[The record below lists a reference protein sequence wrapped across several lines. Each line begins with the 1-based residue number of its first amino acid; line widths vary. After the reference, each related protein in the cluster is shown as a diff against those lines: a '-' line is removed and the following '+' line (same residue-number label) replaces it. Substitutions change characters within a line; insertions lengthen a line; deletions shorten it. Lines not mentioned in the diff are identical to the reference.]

1 MAASKIFEI
10 AFRLNGQIAS
20 GFSGS
25 MSSAKATLAQY
36 GNQIGDLKAKQKG
49 LKGQL
54 SDVQASQA
62 ALNAA
67 MDGSKAKQAEYA
79 AAMTD
84 LNAKTAG
91 YRQNIANLE
100 ARQQSLTAKFN
111 AGKISANQYNT
122 GMVALN
128 TKIAQYKSR
137 LSTTTAEQNRLTEA
151 FNRGRISESQYHAQ
165 MDALNSKAREYS
177 GSLKQVSTELE
188 AVAARNT
195 ALRAS
200 MAASVAAKAN
210 FANAV
215 AGFRSTAT
223 TIAVAAAPLA
233 LAANEAIDFEKAM
246 SGVAKQVDGA
256 RDENMQYTETY
267 YKMSDAVKEMST
279 ELGIVP
285 DKVAGAM
292 EASARMGVQGAEGL
306 REFTTLS
313 VKMGEAFETD
323 GEIVAEQMAKIANI
337 RGIKIDTEEGRAQ
350 IKELAD
356 TINYLDDQ
364 TTAKGGEIINVMQRI
379 SGTAAQ
385 TSFSNG
391 EIAAMGTTMLE
402 LGDTAEVAS
411 TGLNAFMTKLATAPV
426 QGKTFQAA
434 LAQMGLDAKQLQADF
449 INDSKGTT
457 LKLLDQINQLDGAS
471 KAEILTN
478 MFGAEYQDNIA
489 KLAAGTDKLRQNF
502 ARLNEEGRAGSVD
515 KEFGAKMQT
524 TTFAINQAKAAISVM
539 AVTIG
544 NALVPSIAEGT
555 KWLANQV
562 MWITKVAQ
570 ENPNAVQGI
579 LHMTAAVAG
588 LVLAYKGF
596 RVVSAGIDTARAAID
611 VLRNSER
618 AATVAR
624 WAGVAATKALT
635 AAQWLFNGAMAG
647 NPAALVIIA
656 IIALIALLIIYWDDV
671 AAAAV
676 AAWAW
681 IANEG
686 EWLWGQLVAGWD
698 TVYAAVT
705 GFIADAEA
713 ALGDFVN
720 WAQDKWQGLKDFL
733 AHPIDATVNWVQNQL
748 GGAPSGVDLPGHADG
763 DIVGKGAHL
772 AWFAE
777 ESPEAY
783 IPINNSARSRGLVTK
798 TAQLLGMDIGGGG
811 GVSVSAPIT
820 ITVQGNADASA
831 VAQIKRAAQD
841 AIADLERKLQELEN
855 RRGRK
860 SYA

>member
-1 MAASKIFEI
+1 MAKIFEI

-20 GFSGS
+20 GFSGA
-25 MSSAKATLAQY
+25 MDSAKSQLSAY
-36 GNQIGDLKAKQKG
+36 GSEISSLNAKQKG

-54 SDVQASQA
+54 ADVQASQA

-67 MDGSKAKQAEYA
+67 MDGSKAKQAAYS

-84 LNAKTAG
+84 LNVKTSS

-100 ARQQSLTAKFN
+100 ARQQALTAKFN
-111 AGKISANQYNT
+111 AGKITTDQYNT

-128 TKIAQYKSR
+128 TKITQYKSR
-137 LSTTTAEQNRLTEA
+137 LATATAEQNRLTEA
-151 FNRGRISESQYHAQ
+151 FNRGRISEEQYRSQ
-165 MDALNSKAREYS
+165 MDALNAKAKEYS
-177 GSLKQVSTELE
+177 GNLKQV
-188 AVAARNT
+188 AADLDQVSAKNQ
-195 ALRAS
+195 ALRAN
-200 MAASVAAKAN
+200 MAANQTARADLG
-210 FANAV
+210 NAT
-215 AGFRSTAT
+215 ASFRSTAAT
-223 TIAVAAAPLA
+223 VAVAAAPLA
-233 LAANEAIDFEKAM
+233 LAAREAINYEQAM
-246 SGVAKQVDGA
+246 AGVAKQVDGA
-256 RDENMQYTETY
+256 RDENLQYTETY
-267 YKMSDAVKEMST
+267 YQMSDAVKSMST

-337 RGIKIDTEEGRAQ
+337 RGIKIDTTEGRAQ
-350 IKELAD
+350 IRELAD

-426 QGKTFQAA
+426 QGKSFQAA
-434 LAQMGLDAKQLQADF
+434 LAQMGMDAKQLQEDF
-449 INDSKGTT
+449 IKDSKGTT

-489 KLAAGTDKLRQNF
+489 KLAAGTDKLRANF
-502 ARLNEEGRAGSVD
+502 ARLNEEGREGSVD
-515 KEFGAKMQT
+515 KEFQAKMQT
-524 TTFAINQAKAAISVM
+524 TTFALNQARAAVSVM

-544 NALVPSIAEGT
+544 DALVPAIAEGT
-555 KWLANQV
+555 RWLANEV
-562 MWITKVAQ
+562 MWITRMAQ
-570 ENPNAVQGI
+570 EHPNVTKAIIG
-579 LHMTAAVAG
+579 MAGAVAG
-588 LVLAYKGF
+588 LVLAYKAF
-596 RVVSAGIDTARAAID
+596 RVASAAIN
-611 VLRNSER
+611 VVRTSMAMLNLVM
-618 AATVAR
+618 AA
-624 WAGVAATKALT
+624 
-635 AAQWLFNGAMAG
+635 
-647 NPAALVIIA
+647 NPVGLVVMA
-656 IIALIALLIIYWDDV
+656 IIAALGLLIYYWDDV
-671 AAAAV
+671 AAAAS
-676 AAWAW
+676 ACWNW
-681 IANEG
+681 IANEAT
-686 EWLWGQLVAGWD
+686 WLWNMLVAGFDATVAWFGGAWNAITQFASETWD
-698 TVYAAVT
+698 AAYNSAVT
-705 GFIADAEA
+705 FGNNVMAKISEI
-713 ALGDFVN
+713 VS
-720 WAQDKWQGLKDFL
+720 WVQDKWQGVKDFL
-733 AHPIDATVNWVQNQL
+733 ANPISATVNWVQNQM
-748 GGAPSGVDLPGHADG
+748 GGPPAGVNLPGHAEG

-798 TAQLLGMDIGGGG
+798 TAQLLGMDIGAGGG
-811 GVSVSAPIT
+811 SVSLSAPIT
-820 ITVQGNADASA
+820 INVQGNADAST
-831 VAQIKRAAQD
+831 VAQIERAARD
-841 AIADLERKLQELEN
+841 VLDELERKLQELEA
-855 RRGRK
+855 RRGRR

>member
-1 MAASKIFEI
+1 MAKIFEI
-10 AFRLNGQIAS
+10 AFKLNGQIAS
-20 GFSGS
+20 GFSGA
-25 MSSAKATLAQY
+25 MDSAKSQIAAYGAQISSL
-36 GNQIGDLKAKQKG
+36 NAKQKG

-67 MDGSKAKQAEYA
+67 MDGSRARQAAYS

-84 LNAKTAG
+84 LNVKTSS

-100 ARQQSLTAKFN
+100 ARQQALTAKFN
-111 AGKISANQYNT
+111 AGKISADQYNT
-122 GMVALN
+122 GMVAIS
-128 TKIAQYKSR
+128 TKITQYKSR
-137 LSTTTAEQNRLTEA
+137 LATTTAEQNRLTEA
-151 FNRGRISESQYHAQ
+151 FNRGRISEAQYRSQ
-165 MDALNSKAREYS
+165 MDALNAKAREYT
-177 GSLKQVSTELE
+177 GNLKQVATEIE
-188 AVAARNT
+188 GVTARNA

-200 MAASVAAKAN
+200 MAANVAAQAN
-210 FANAV
+210 FTNAV
-215 AGFRSTAT
+215 AGFRSTAA
-223 TIAVAAAPLA
+223 TIAIAAAPLA
-233 LAANEAIDFEKAM
+233 LAAREAINYEQAM
-246 SGVAKQVDGA
+246 AGVAKQVDGA
-256 RDENMQYTETY
+256 RDENLQYTETY
-267 YKMSDAVKEMST
+267 YQMSDAVKSMST

-337 RGIKIDTEEGRAQ
+337 RGIKIDTTEGRAQ
-350 IKELAD
+350 IRELAD

-426 QGKTFQAA
+426 QGKSFQAA
-434 LAQMGLDAKQLQADF
+434 LAQMGMDAKQLQEDF
-449 INDSKGTT
+449 IKDSKGTT
-457 LKLLDQINQLDGAS
+457 LKLLDQINQLDGAA

-489 KLAAGTDKLRQNF
+489 KLAAGTDKLRANF

-515 KEFGAKMQT
+515 KEFQAKMQT
-524 TTFAINQAKAAISVM
+524 TTFALNQARAAVSVM

-544 NALVPSIAEGT
+544 DALIPSIAAGT
-555 KWLANQV
+555 SWLANQV
-562 MWITKVAQ
+562 MWVTRLAQ
-570 ENPNAVQGI
+570 EHPAVVQGI
-579 LHMTAAVAG
+579 LSMAAAVAG

-596 RVVSAGIDTARAAID
+596 RVVSAGIELTRAAI
-611 VLRNSER
+611 VALQNSER

-624 WAGVAATKALT
+624 WAGVAATKAMT
-635 AAQWLFNGAMAG
+635 AAQWLFNGAMAA
-647 NPAALVIIA
+647 NPAALAIIA
-656 IIALIALLIIYWDDV
+656 IIALIAILIIYWDDV

-676 AAWAW
+676 AAWDW
-681 IANEG
+681 IANEAT
-686 EWLWGQLVAGWD
+686 WLWNQLVAGWD
-698 TVYAAVT
+698 TVSGAVT
-705 GFIADAEA
+705 GFISDAEA
-713 ALGDFVN
+713 KIADFVS
-720 WAQDKWQGLKDFL
+720 WAQNKWQGFKDFL
-733 AHPIDATVNWVQNQL
+733 ANPISATVNWVQNQM
-748 GGAPSGVDLPGHADG
+748 GAPPAGVDLPGHAEG

-798 TAQLLGMDIGGGG
+798 TAQLLGMDVGTGGG
-811 GVSVSAPIT
+811 GVSLSAPIT
-820 ITVQGNADASA
+820 ITVQGNADAST
-831 VAQIKRAAQD
+831 VAQIERAARD
-841 AIADLERKLQELEN
+841 VLEELERKLQELEA
-855 RRGRK
+855 RRGRR